1 MAVRPAFK
9 GENLCISR
17 QALLVQEVRFFQEE
31 ALGWIKEVNRKDHR
45 KWESEPAGPGAA
57 GLSTRGTGA
66 SPGRLLHS
74 LLAEGRLLMINHS
87 G

>member
-31 ALGWIKEVNRKDHR
+31 AGLDKG
-45 KWESEPAGPGAA
+45 SEQEGP
-57 GLSTRGTGA
+57 
-66 SPGRLLHS
+66 
-74 LLAEGRLLMINHS
+74 
-87 G
+87 